1 MQDLGQDPKKSIVE
15 SLLFV
20 TKKPISPQEISQV
33 TGFEALEA
41 EKLLDEI
48 TSEYE
53 KRPLQVIKVANG
65 YILATRPQYSE
76 FIDKFLNSPVSVTL
90 TRQTLETLSI
100 IAYRQPVTKIEVE
113 KIRGVMSDSPIKSLF
128 EKNLIKEAGRSEAP
142 GRPILYV
149 TTIDFLKQFGLNDL
163 KDLPSIEEELSPV
176 PGMGQNMQEEAAAN

>member
-1 MQDLGQDPKKSIVE
+1 MQDRLYDPKKSIVE

-33 TGFEALEA
+33 TGFEPFVA
-41 EKLLDEI
+41 ERLLDEI
-48 TSEYE
+48 TSDYE

-90 TRQTLETLSI
+90 SKQAFETLSI

-142 GRPILYV
+142 GRPILYM
-149 TTIDFLKQFGLNDL
+149 TTVDFLKQFGLNDL
-163 KDLPSIEEELSPV
+163 KDLPSMEEELSPV
-176 PGMGQNMQEEAAAN
+176 PVREQKMQEEDIAN

>member
-1 MQDLGQDPKKSIVE
+1 MQDLGQDPKRSIVE

-20 TKKPISPQEISQV
+20 TKKPVSAHEISQV
-33 TGFEALEA
+33 TGFEAGEA
-41 EKLLDEI
+41 ESILDEI
-48 TSEYE
+48 TADYE

-90 TRQTLETLSI
+90 SKQALETLSI
-100 IAYRQPVTKIEVE
+100 IAYKQPVTKIEVE

-128 EKNLIKEAGRSEAP
+128 DKNLIKEVGRSDAP
-142 GRPILYV
+142 GRPILYA
-149 TTIDFLKQFGLNDL
+149 TTVDFLKQFGLNDL

-176 PGMGQNMQEEAAAN
+176 LGQGQNIAEEAAVN

>member
-20 TKKPISPQEISQV
+20 TKKPVSPQEISQV
-33 TGFEALEA
+33 TGFEAIEAQQLLE
-41 EKLLDEI
+41 EI
-48 TSEYE
+48 TSDYE
-53 KRPLQVIKVANG
+53 KRPLQVITVANG

-90 TRQTLETLSI
+90 TKQALETLSI

-128 EKNLIKEAGRSEAP
+128 DKNLIKEVGRSEAP
-142 GRPILYV
+142 GRPILYA
-149 TTIDFLKQFGLNDL
+149 TTVDFLKQFGLNDL
-163 KDLPSIEEELSPV
+163 NALPSIEEEETAS
-176 PGMGQNMQEEAAAN
+176 